1 VNGHGWTR
9 LHIQDWAGS
18 TASTEYPAATF
29 RPAWTDEYHRCACHT
44 NLCTRPATQEDLL
57 CDECRGHPDCQSLP
71 LDSR

>member
-1 VNGHGWTR
+1 VNDHGWTR

-18 TASTEYPAATF
+18 ASSTPYPAASF
-29 RPAWTDEYHRCACHT
+29 RGARFTDRHRCSCHT
-44 NLCTRPATQEDLL
+44 NLCTRVATQEDLL